1 MFNSFIFVGFFAA
14 IYAFYLALHRW
25 YKAQN
30 ILLLVA
36 SYVFYGWWD
45 PRFVLLM
52 LFALAAQVFL
62 RYVFGKSLSWSEEL
76 ALLGFA
82 WVIVITTAIG
92 IRRMSHAR
100 MDLIIEVLPKGLHQS
115 VERFSAVLMLALG
128 LFLTYAGW
136 GYVAETRGSP
146 SATMGPVWDCYTVSS
161 SSRSPRISRAVLGDI
176 T

>member
-1 MFNSFIFVGFFAA
+1 MRR
-14 IYAFYLALHRW
+14 AFDWLERIL
-25 YKAQN
+25 KATAVV
-30 ILLLVA
+30 I
-36 SYVFYGWWD
+36 
-45 PRFVLLM
+45 VLLM

-136 GYVAETRGSP
+136 GYVAETRGST
-146 SATMGPVWDCYTVSS
+146 SAAIGFPIELLYSCAPVFG
-161 SSRSPRISRAVLGDI
+161 VLV
-176 T
+176 TLFSFERLMPWAESLNE